1 MRPWRCVL
9 CEKVMPS
16 CQAHTHEP
24 QCPEGRI
31 PCKHCKELIPRRSM
45 DEHLPTCPQAPVPC
59 SLDCGAT
66 FPRAQTRKHETCCP
80 LVPILC
86 QLPGGGCSRWF
97 PRHDEAA
104 HHATCFVECPTCT
117 KDFLRT
123 EIEEHSRCCPPEK
136 EAEIILCEPCEAP
149 ARGPAKPVPVMKT
162 RVLPT
167 AVPQRTSTLYHPYPV
182 CNRYCLARCSRSVHR
197 TSWMMSQPVNIHW
210 NETGEKSL
218 NSIRARSGNKTA
230 RIEPTRPHS
239 APRGGR
245 TSNIPCMLETPRTE
259 SIELC
264 PRLKAHTPKTQT
276 LMIARPRSATPSR
289 NSPSRS
295 KSKTPIRAS
304 RARSATPSG
313 GKKMNRKSMSS
324 SRGRAP
330 SRTPTRP
337 HSATPS
343 RKSKPK
349 VTNLY

>member
-1 MRPWRCVL
+1 MRSWRCVL

-24 QCPEGRI
+24 KCPEGRI

-45 DEHLPTCPQAPVPC
+45 HEHLPTCPQVPVPC

-80 LVPILC
+80 LVLIPCGLC
-86 QLPGGGCSRWF
+86 GRWF
-97 PRHDEAA
+97 CRQDEAA
-104 HHATCFVECPTCT
+104 HQATCMVECPTCS
-117 KDFLRT
+117 KQFLRT

-136 EAEIILCEPCEAP
+136 DEEIILCVPCEVP
-149 ARGPAKPVPVMKT
+149 TVPAKPVPVKKT
-162 RVLPT
+162 RMLPVAT
-167 AVPQRTSTLYHPYPV
+167 SVPQRTSTLYHPYPV
-182 CNRYCLARCSRSVHR
+182 CNRYCLARCTRSVHR

-210 NETGEKSL
+210 NETGEKALSSL
-218 NSIRARSGNKTA
+218 RARSGNKTA

-245 TSNIPCMLETPRTE
+245 KSNIPCMLETPRTE
-259 SIELC
+259 SIEPC
-264 PRLKAHTPKTQT
+264 PRLKAHIPKAKT
-276 LMIARPRSATPSR
+276 LIMARPRSATPSR
-289 NSPSRS
+289 NTPS

-304 RARSATPSG
+304 RARSATPSR
-313 GKKMNRKSMSS
+313 GKKTNRKSISS

-330 SRTPTRP
+330 SRTPTRL
-337 HSATPS
+337 HSATPR